1 MKKNKYKEMN
11 KKKIVIVGCGIVGCI
26 VAILLKQKKHD
37 VLMYEKS
44 GQIGGVLNDYK
55 IFDDYFMRG
64 LNILMP
70 ALKTLKF

>member
-1 MKKNKYKEMN
+1 MN

-44 GQIGGVLNDYK
+44 GQIGGVLNEVYEK
-55 IFDDYFMRG
+55 YCRNSYYQRISLRG
-64 LNILMP
+64 
-70 ALKTLKF
+70 